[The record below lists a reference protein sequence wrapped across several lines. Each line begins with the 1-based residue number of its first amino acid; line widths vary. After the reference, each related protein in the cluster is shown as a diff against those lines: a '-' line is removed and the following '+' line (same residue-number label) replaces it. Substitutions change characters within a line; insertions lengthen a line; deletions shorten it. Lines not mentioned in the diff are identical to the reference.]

1 MGGFDQIGS
10 LVFCHG
16 QGFFAQDMK
25 ACGEERLGE
34 FVMGRVGRGHRHQ
47 INAVGA
53 VTLAL
58 QHLAPIAVSAVS
70 RQP

>member
-1 MGGFDQIGS
+1 MGGFHQIGS
-10 LVFCHG
+10 LVFGHG
-16 QGFFAQDMK
+16 KGFFAQNVK
-25 ACGEERLGE
+25 ACGEERLGD

-58 QHLAPIAVSAVS
+58 QHLAPIAVGAVS
-70 RQP
+70 GQP